1 MEKQNNVIEIAA
13 GWWAARL
20 QCLHHDN
27 GGKEHVNQMA
37 MFFADMLAASHKPTN
52 DQLEKFKTALE
63 TCIKRERERRNYIY
77 LSCDY
82 SPDRILAEAAKEAGI
97 DSSVFPYKVSTY
109 ITEDNKFMVRD
120 GYGAPTVEVTEVPE
134 LI

>member
-1 MEKQNNVIEIAA
+1 MEKQSNVIEIAA

-20 QCLHHDN
+20 QTLHHDN
-27 GGKEHVNQMA
+27 GAKDQTNAMA
-37 MFFADMLAASHKPTN
+37 MFFADMIAANHRPTN
-52 DQLEKFKTALE
+52 GQLEKFKTALE
-63 TCIKRERERRNYIY
+63 TCIKRERERRNYVY

-82 SPDRILAEAAKEAGI
+82 SPDRILAEAAKEVGI

-109 ITEDNKFMVRD
+109 ITEDNKFMVSD
-120 GYGAPTVEVTEVPE
+120 GYGAPTVEVTKIPE